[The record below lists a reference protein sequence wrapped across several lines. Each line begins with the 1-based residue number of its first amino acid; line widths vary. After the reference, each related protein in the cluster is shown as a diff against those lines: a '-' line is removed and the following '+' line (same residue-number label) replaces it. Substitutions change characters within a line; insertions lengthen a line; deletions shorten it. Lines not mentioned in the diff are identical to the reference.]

1 MPELK
6 LQHILTLIELLIRG
20 ARYNYIAMTTE
31 KLGKT
36 INRSQQAASKHLLD
50 LENDGC
56 VHRVRKGRGFRVKV
70 TEKGGEQMSK
80 LYTSLK
86 SALDSDLVR
95 LEFNGVAI
103 SGMGEGA
110 YYMSQRFY
118 KRQFMKRLGFEP
130 YPGTLNVKLSEQ
142 VYVNAKKEL
151 DNHHSIL
158 IDGFNNGKRSYG
170 WVKCY
175 PARINN
181 SINGALLLLERT
193 HHDYDIIEVIAP
205 VKIKDSIGIT
215 DGDRVNVTV
224 KILGNAQS

>member
-20 ARYNYIAMTTE
+20 AGYNYIVITTE
-31 KLGKT
+31 NLGKT

-70 TEKGGEQMSK
+70 TEKGSEQMSK
-80 LYTSLK
+80 LYISLK
-86 SALDSDLVR
+86 SALGSDLVR

-110 YYMSQRFY
+110 YYMSQKFY

-158 IDGFNNGKRSYG
+158 IDGFKNGNRSYG

-181 SINGALLLLERT
+181 SINGALLMLERT

-215 DGDRVNVTV
+215 DGDRISVTV
-224 KILGNAQS
+224 KIPGNAQS